1 MADEMACEDVVR
13 GSTVIIGMT
22 DSNARE
28 VASRLIDE
36 LVNAGQLPAGLREA
50 AKDAVHA
57 REVAGGCTALA
68 HGIAI
73 PHGYLDEL
81 TGPVMALGIHSSGVD
96 CSAID
101 GQPTRI
107 FILILNHRDSRSHIR
122 VLTEVNRRLLR
133 PEIRGRLLLAK
144 SRADVMT
151 LLCPS
156 V

>member
-1 MADEMACEDVVR
+1 MADEVACEDIVR
-13 GSTVIIGMT
+13 GSTIVVGMT
-22 DSNARE
+22 ESTANA
-28 VASRLIDE
+28 VASRLVDE
-36 LVNAGQLPAGLREA
+36 LVRAGQLPAELAEKAKEA
-50 AKDAVHA
+50 VRA

-81 TGPVMALGIHSSGVD
+81 AGPVMALGIHSSGVD

-101 GQPTRI
+101 GLFTRI

-151 LLCPS
+151 LLCSPA
-156 V
+156 